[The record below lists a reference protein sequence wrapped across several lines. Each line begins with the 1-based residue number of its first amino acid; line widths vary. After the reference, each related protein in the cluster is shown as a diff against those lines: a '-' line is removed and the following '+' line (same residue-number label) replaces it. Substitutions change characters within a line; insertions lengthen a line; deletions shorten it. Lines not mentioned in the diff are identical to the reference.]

1 MSWDGSRPMLY
12 SGTQNSLRWGS
23 VPYLSHAW
31 LLPPRRAAHT
41 EPRAREQW
49 EASLLQ
55 EAPGG
60 LPPGQRRSGHLLAPR
75 PEAPSARH
83 REGAPPKA
91 NVDEGRKARTRRPR
105 RRGAD
110 DRPVSSISGTR
121 SLTAAARMR
130 AQVGSTPPPD
140 TGALGGGATVP
151 PARPAG
157 PPRPLGPRPPEA
169 PPPRDR
175 PARGVPTP
183 YLTPPRPRAPRA
195 LLPAPDTRPRP
206 RPWAAR
212 PPGRPRLAPPARPC
226 PARPRR
232 LTWAGVARG
241 CAPLAL
247 GGRGGAGGGA
257 GT

>member
-110 DRPVSSISGTR
+110 DRPVSSTSGTR

-130 AQVGSTPPPD
+130 AQVGSTPPRHRRP
-140 TGALGGGATVP
+140 GG
-151 PARPAG
+151 RSHS
-157 PPRPLGPRPPEA
+157 A
-169 PPPRDR
+169 P
-175 PARGVPTP
+175 G
-183 YLTPPRPRAPRA
+183 
-195 LLPAPDTRPRP
+195 
-206 RPWAAR
+206 
-212 PPGRPRLAPPARPC
+212 PPGRPAPPTGTTPSGG
-226 PARPRR
+226 PAPS
-232 LTWAGVARG
+232 
-241 CAPLAL
+241 
-247 GGRGGAGGGA
+247 
-257 GT
+257 